1 MAKKKIVDFD
11 GKGGG
16 EYIPWSDGSSSAAAS
31 PPPVN
36 HSGQPVDPEL
46 LELAAM
52 EAEERA
58 RPLGHGKAYVG
69 GTMAPAGPV
78 ERGEYVPSNGV
89 GQETLDGLIEANALE
104 EEKKAAALQG
114 YLTQLAMHNA
124 GRLMGATNRAL
135 GNPFGI

>member
-1 MAKKKIVDFD
+1 MAKRHFE
-11 GKGGG
+11 KGD
-16 EYIPWSDGSSSAAAS
+16 YIPWSDAGDSSSPA
-31 PPPVN
+31 PPVN
-36 HSGQPVDPEL
+36 HSGQPAEQADQEL

-52 EAEERA
+52 EAQERA
-58 RPLGHGKAYVG
+58 RPLGHGKGPYVSG
-69 GTMAPAGPV
+69 SMVQAGPV
-78 ERGEYVPSNGV
+78 ERGEPVPSNGV

-135 GNPFGI
+135 FGGSFGL